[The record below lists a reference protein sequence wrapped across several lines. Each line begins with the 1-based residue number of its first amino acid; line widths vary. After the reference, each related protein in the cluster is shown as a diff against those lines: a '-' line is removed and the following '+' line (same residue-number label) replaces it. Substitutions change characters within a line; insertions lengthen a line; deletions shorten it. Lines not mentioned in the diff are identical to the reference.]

1 MALQFLPEEDQP
13 SAPVAATNNGHDLAI
28 TAEPGAKAAALQSR
42 EQDVYVRQ
50 ADAPPCH
57 ECGSIMIRNG
67 ACYACVNC
75 GATSGCS

>member
-1 MALQFLPEEDQP
+1 M
-13 SAPVAATNNGHDLAI
+13 SPVGNGSDLAI
-28 TAEPGAKAAALQSR
+28 SAETDAAGAAAALAAAAQAR
-42 EQDVYVRQ
+42 ERDVYVRQ

-75 GATSGCS
+75 GSTSGCS